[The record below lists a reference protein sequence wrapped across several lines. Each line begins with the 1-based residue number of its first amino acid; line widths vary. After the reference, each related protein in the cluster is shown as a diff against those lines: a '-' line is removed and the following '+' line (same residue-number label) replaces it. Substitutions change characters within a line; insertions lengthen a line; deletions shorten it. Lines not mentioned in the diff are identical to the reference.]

1 MLSDRQ
7 KLALVSV
14 AAITGGTLG
23 GALALWA
30 ESLIHAVIHAVLRA

>member
-7 KLALVSV
+7 KLALVLV

-30 ESLIHAVIHAVLRA
+30 EPLIRAVLHA